1 MEGSQKHEE
10 TKPQAENDDDDDD
23 FSIEVVKDLST
34 EQEQNLFTFLQKV

>member
-10 TKPQAENDDDDDD
+10 TKPQAENGDDDDD
-23 FSIEVVKDLST
+23 FSIEVVKDLSA